1 MDMLGYYV
9 DKTGFKTNYFT
20 GYGIDY
26 LAIGY

>member
-9 DKTGFKTNYFT
+9 DKTGFKTNYYT
-20 GYGIDY
+20 GCGVDY